1 MARAIFAVSVLAQY
15 SFFCLQALQVKG
27 SENSRNLYCSVL
39 LGSTYIIDL
48 HMFHRALW
56 WFRV

>member
-1 MARAIFAVSVLAQY
+1 MIRAIFAVSVLAQY
-15 SFFCLQALQVKG
+15 SFLLQALQVKDFD
-27 SENSRNLYCSVL
+27 NSRNLYGSGL
-39 LGSTYIIDL
+39 LGSIYIIDL